1 MWSKTKYTGVRYR
14 ESTKRKIRIKGK
26 TRPERCLYIQFKA
39 GGKLKAEKVGWE
51 SEGVTP
57 ERARDV
63 RGEILANIRLG
74 SGPQSLKEKRGIEE
88 VRRELDEAVR
98 LTDDKEN
105 TPFDVLAQM
114 YLDWARENKKSWK
127 DDVSRYEYHVQPVL
141 GNLPIKSISV
151 LDLERLK
158 SRLKRKNKMGPKNIP
173 NPRQSEKLSE
183 ATIKH
188 CLVLVRQMF
197 NRGIGWNLFHG
208 ENPVR
213 ETIRTDKKFLKTVDN
228 KRLRFLTRAQ
238 SDALLDEI
246 MCSSKQIHDI
256 CLLSLHTGMRM
267 GGIFALVW
275 QDVAIESGLIYIKN
289 PKNNESRTA
298 YMTPQIESMFK
309 GRKKNNSNKG
319 ELIFSDGKGKKLR
332 QLSETFKR
340 AVVKLKLNEGVED
353 RQNKIVPHSLRHTF
367 ASWLAQQGETL
378 LTIKELMG
386 HKDIETTMRYAHL
399 VPDQKREAVLKLA
412 KNGEINVR

>member
-1 MWSKTKYTGVRYR
+1 MWCKTKYTGVRYR
-14 ESTKRKIRIKGK
+14 ESTKRKIRVKGK
-26 TRPERCLYIQFKA
+26 TRPERCLYIQFRVG
-39 GGKLKAEKVGWE
+39 GGKLQAEKIGWE
-51 SEGVTP
+51 SEGLTP

-88 VRRELDEAVR
+88 VRRELHEADR
-98 LTDDKEN
+98 LADDKEN
-105 TPFDVLAQM
+105 TPFDVLAQK

-127 DDVSRYEYHVQPVL
+127 DDVSRYGHHIKPVIGHV
-141 GNLPIKSISV
+141 PIKGISV
-151 LDLERLK
+151 FTLED
-158 SRLKRKNKMGPKNIP
+158 LKRKLKRKKKLSPKNIP
-173 NPRQSEKLSE
+173 NPQQLAKLSE

-213 ETIRTDKKFLKTVDN
+213 ETIRIDKKFLKTSDN
-228 KRLRFLTRAQ
+228 KRLRFLTRAE
-238 SDALLDEI
+238 AKNLLNEL
-246 MCSSKQIHDI
+246 MMVSMQTHDI
-256 CLLSLHTGMRM
+256 CLISLQTGMRM
-267 GGIFALVW
+267 GEIFALVW
-275 QDVAIESGLIYIKN
+275 RDVALESDLIYIKN

-298 YMTPQIESMFK
+298 YITPQINKMFK
-309 GRKKNNSNKG
+309 DRMKKVSNKG
-319 ELIFSDGKGKKLR
+319 ALVFGDANGKRLT
-332 QLSETFKR
+332 QLSETFMR
-340 AVVKLKLNEGVED
+340 AVNKLKLNKGVED

-399 VPDQKREAVLKLA
+399 VPDQKRKAVLKLA
-412 KNGEINVR
+412 KNGGEN